1 MGHRRVGLK
10 LGVVRI
16 LDALEAQVLP
26 WVGVQKRL
34 FPLLI
39 QLAVEE
45 PLSKQPLVAVE
56 SKVTDKVMRAHHRR
70 TGLENQKTSF

>member
-1 MGHRRVGLK
+1 MQGGVVGRK
-10 LGVVRI
+10 LGAVRI
-16 LDALEAQVLP
+16 LDASDAQVLP
-26 WVGVQKRL
+26 WVVVQKRL

-39 QLAVEE
+39 QLAVEA

-56 SKVTDKVMRAHHRR
+56 SKVTDKVMRTHHRR

>member
-26 WVGVQKRL
+26 WVVVQKRL

-45 PLSKQPLVAVE
+45 PLSKQLLVVVE
-56 SKVTDKVMRAHHRR
+56 SKVTEKVIRTHHRR
-70 TGLENQKTSF
+70 TGLENRKTSF

>member
-26 WVGVQKRL
+26 WVVVQKRL

-45 PLSKQPLVAVE
+45 PLSKQLLVAVE
-56 SKVTDKVMRAHHRR
+56 SKVTEKVMRTHHRR
-70 TGLENQKTSF
+70 TRLENQKTSF